1 MSHATIPNL
10 IRDRLL
16 SVPEIASKLGARIHY
31 QHIPQSSQ
39 YPHVY
44 YTRRGSNT
52 EELMDADG
60 ILRDRFVVEVVTR
73 TFDDALIT
81 AITDSL
87 FFDGIELGSR
97 CVATSDLDEADD
109 DYVFESAAGD
119 SALCMHAFVLTLY
132 IGGE

>member
-16 SVPEIASKLGARIHY
+16 SVPTIANKLGPRIHY

-39 YPHVY
+39 YPHLFFS
-44 YTRRGSNT
+44 RRGSSNEPT
-52 EELMDADG
+52 MDSLG
-60 ILRDRFVVEVVTR
+60 IIRDRFIVEVVTK
-73 TFDDALIT
+73 TFDDELIT
-81 AITDSL
+81 TVVESL
-87 FFDGIELGSR
+87 QFEGIQLNSM
-97 CVATSDLDEADD
+97 CVATSDLEEADD

-132 IGGE
+132 LGD